1 MVVTSTT
8 NVLCHGA
15 ESGVVNVSASGGAG
29 FFVYS
34 INNGV
39 SYQSGSTF
47 NNLSAGSYTVII
59 KDAANCSTTKNFV
72 ITEPSP
78 IHVNSSVLNVSCYG
92 ANDGEIAVVATGGV
106 SPFLYSISQG
116 SFSSNGLFDSLPG
129 DLFYLIQVKD
139 ANNCIINVYRF
150 VNEPALINLAADIS
164 DVTCAGGD
172 NGSILV
178 SVTGGY
184 APYVFEWSN
193 QTIGALN
200 ANLTAGTYILTVTD
214 HNGCDGSQIYVV
226 DEPNSPLIINA
237 NISDASSITSAN
249 GAIDITVT
257 GGTGPY
263 NYEWSNGSSDAD
275 LSGLNPGAYLITV
288 TDANNCSLATTFVVD
303 VSSGVESLTSAS
315 LEVYPNPSSEVIFLT
330 ANEDIIKQIKLFSIT
345 GQLLLD
351 ERLDHKEHSISVR
364 SFAAGTYYLDVIL
377 ESGQI
382 SKKIEIRK

>member
-1 MVVTSTT
+1 
-8 NVLCHGA
+8 LCHGA
-15 ESGVVNVSASGGAG
+15 ETGVVNVSASGGAG

-34 INNGV
+34 INNGF

-59 KDAANCSTTKNFV
+59 KDAANCSTTKNFL

-92 ANDGEIAVVATGGV
+92 ADDGEIAVVATGGV
-106 SPFLYSISQG
+106 APFLYSISQG
-116 SFSSNGLFDSLPG
+116 TFSSNGLFDSLPG
-129 DLFYLIQVKD
+129 DLFYLLQVKD

-150 VNEPALINLAADIS
+150 VNEPALINLSADIS

-178 SVTGGY
+178 SVTGGF
-184 APYVFEWSN
+184 APYIFDWSN
-193 QTIGALN
+193 ESIGALN
-200 ANLTAGTYILTVTD
+200 ANLSAGTYALTVTD

-226 DEPNSPLIINA
+226 DEPNSPLVINA
-237 NISDASSITSAN
+237 NITDASSITSAN
-249 GAIDITVT
+249 GAIDITIT
-257 GGTGPY
+257 GGTSPY
-263 NYEWSNGSSDAD
+263 SYDWSNGTTNAD
-275 LSGLNPGAYLITV
+275 LTDLGPGAYLVTV

-303 VSSGVESLTSAS
+303 VSSGIESLSSTS
-315 LEVYPNPSSEVIFLT
+315 LEVYPNPTSDIINLT
-330 ANEDIIKQIKLFSIT
+330 ANTDKIKQIKLFSIT

-351 ERLDHKEHSISVR
+351 EKVDNKEHSISVR
-364 SFAAGTYYLDVIL
+364 SYAAGTYYLDVIL